1 MPHRLIR
8 HCSSLGI
15 TLALCGAA
23 LLLLPAAASAS
34 HLKGGT
40 VSAAIGA
47 DEHLTG
53 GVELVYSSGAACPST
68 AGQLAGGFVTV
79 AGPSSFSSSSTLINA
94 AVTTCLPSTKTE
106 RADYDLDLTGEPD
119 GTYTV
124 TYTNCCRV
132 TPIVNGG
139 GSSTTYTAT
148 IQKAGSTVTATPS
161 VSSNVALGV
170 STQAAYEQ
178 NLNAAAAGGGAL
190 TYLLLQSATP
200 AQPDYEATAPATN
213 IVSLSS
219 TGQISIPASTTSGL
233 TVGTYYVY
241 KVRVVDAAGNS
252 VEREILLT
260 VSANNVPVL
269 DGPQSPVTVVAGST
283 TTLHFTATDADGAQL
298 VTILP
303 AGLPAWATLS
313 ATAGNPADATI
324 ALAPPAGTAAQDVSV
339 NVDAT
344 DNHSSAPMTA
354 SRALTLHVITVA
366 PKATLGT
373 VPASLSNDPAPQV
386 TFTGEPSGAT
396 FECSLDD
403 GAWTACASPWVPA
416 APLADGSHVLRVRAL
431 FAGQTQPDPPSAS
444 WSTDTT
450 PPAAPTLTGAPPAS
464 STETSATIAFT
475 GEPGGAFSCRSDG
488 GPWLPCT
495 SPRRY
500 ADLAHGAHSLHV
512 RQTDAAG
519 NVGSP
524 ATTAWTVTAPA
535 AAGKLEV
542 RAPAATVTS
551 SSGRPSVGCRA
562 IGGALTSCVVKAYVR
577 LRRHGR
583 AARALAGS
591 ARSGSVVRVLVGR
604 GRIGAVPAGATRRV
618 RLTLTRRGRRL
629 LSRVGGVKLE
639 LRIAGRTASGQT
651 LRVSDRMR
659 VLPPQVRVATARGTF
674 AGNSP
679 VMSRAGRRFV
689 RRLARS
695 LQHVKKVVCTGYT
708 DSIGS
713 FAYNASLALARAR
726 TVCGALHAGRPNVAM
741 RARGAGETHPSASN
755 RTAAG
760 RVLNRRV
767 VVRVS
772 YR

>member
-1 MPHRLIR
+1 MR
-8 HCSSLGI
+8 HGFASFGI
-15 TLALCGAA
+15 TIALCWAV
-23 LLLLPAAASAS
+23 LLLLTAPASAS

-47 DEHLTG
+47 DQHLTG
-53 GVELVYSSGAACPST
+53 RVELVYSSGASCPST
-68 AGQLAGGFVTV
+68 VAQLSGAPVTV
-79 AGPSSFSSSSTLINA
+79 AGPSSFSSTPTLTNA

-106 RADYDLDLTGEPD
+106 RADYDLDLTAAPD

-124 TYTNCCRV
+124 TYTSCCRV

-139 GSSTTYTAT
+139 TGSTSYTAT

-170 STQAAYEQ
+170 STQAGYEQ
-178 NLNAAAAGGGAL
+178 NLNATAAGGGPL
-190 TYLLLQSATP
+190 TFLLLQSATP
-200 AQPDYEATAPATN
+200 AQPDYDATAPATN

-219 TGQISIPASTTSGL
+219 TGQISIPVGTTSGL
-233 TVGTYYVY
+233 SVGTYYVY

-283 TTLHFTATDADGAQL
+283 ATLNFTATDADGAQL

-313 ATAGNPADATI
+313 ATAGNPAAATI
-324 ALAPPAGTAAQDVSV
+324 TLAPPIGTAAQDISI

-344 DNHSSAPMTA
+344 DNHASAPMTA
-354 SRALTLHVITVA
+354 SRALTLHVITVV

-396 FECSLDD
+396 FECFLDD
-403 GAWTACASPWVPA
+403 GAWTPCASPWVPA
-416 APLADGSHVLRVRAL
+416 APLGDGTHVLRVRAL

-444 WSTDTT
+444 WRTDTT

-475 GEPGGAFSCRSDG
+475 GEPGGTFSCRSDG
-488 GPWLPCT
+488 GPWLSCA
-495 SPRRY
+495 SPQRY
-500 ADLAHGAHSLHV
+500 AGLARGAHSLQV

-524 ATTAWTVTAPA
+524 ATAAWTVAAPAA
-535 AAGKLEV
+535 AAGKLAV

-551 SSGRPSVGCRA
+551 SGGRPSVGCRA
-562 IGGALTSCVVKAYVR
+562 IGGALTSCIVKAYVR
-577 LRRHGR
+577 VRRHGR
-583 AARALAGS
+583 KARALVGS
-591 ARSGSVVRVLVGR
+591 ARSGSVVRVLVGT
-604 GRIGAVPAGATRRV
+604 GRIGAVPAGSSRPV

-639 LRIAGRTASGQT
+639 LRIAGRAMSGQT

-659 VLPPQVRVATARGTF
+659 VLPQQVRVVTARGTF

-679 VMSRAGRRFV
+679 VMSRAGRRAV
-689 RRLARS
+689 SRLARR

-713 FAYNASLALARAR
+713 YAYNASLALARAR
-726 TVCGALHAGRPNVAM
+726 TVCGALRARRPKIAM
-741 RARGAGETHPSASN
+741 RVRSAGETRPSASN
-755 RTAAG
+755 RNAVG

-767 VVRVS
+767 VVRLR